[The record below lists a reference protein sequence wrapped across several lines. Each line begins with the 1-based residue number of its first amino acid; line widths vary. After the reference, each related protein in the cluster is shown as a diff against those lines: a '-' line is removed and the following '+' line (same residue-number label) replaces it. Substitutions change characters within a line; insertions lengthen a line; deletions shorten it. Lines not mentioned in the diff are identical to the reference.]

1 MRFIVIANPVAG
13 RGLAKASLPKLE
25 AELKLLGISYDLKLT
40 DGPHHASLLAAQAEN
55 YEGIIAVGGDGT
67 INEVVNGMQ
76 KNKPLCVVPLGTGN
90 DLARS
95 LKIPFGLESL
105 KTITQGKIKPINMGL
120 ENEGLFVS
128 SVALGLASDV
138 MQRVNSKRNHRLIRG
153 SLAIYLD
160 IVASAFCLKPLTLRI
175 EADDKVRE
183 VKSILTYVMNTPY
196 TGGGLFLAPKANP
209 TDHLLDVVIVRD
221 TKGFEILKLLPGVY
235 SGKHVNHPHVE
246 FLRAKNVAITSLEP
260 APKMIDGEIKGY
272 TPLKAS
278 VNPENLLVYQPS

>member
-13 RGLAKASLPKLE
+13 RGLAQASLPKLE
-25 AELKLLGISYDLKLT
+25 DELKLLGISYDLKLT
-40 DGPHHASLLAAQAEN
+40 DSPNHASLLAAQAEN

-67 INEVVNGMQ
+67 INEVVNGMP
-76 KNKPLCVVPLGTGN
+76 KDKPLCVVPLGTGN

-105 KTITQGKIKPINMGL
+105 KTITQGKIKAINMGL

-160 IVASAFCLKPLTLRI
+160 IVASAFGLKPLTLRI

-246 FLRAKNVAITSLEP
+246 FLRAKNVTITSLEP

-278 VNPENLLVYQPS
+278 VSTENLLVYQPS

>member
-13 RGLAKASLPKLE
+13 RGLARASLPMLE

-40 DGPHHASLLAAQAEN
+40 NGPNHATLLAGQAEN

-67 INEVVNGMQ
+67 VNEIVNGMP
-76 KNKPLCVVPLGTGN
+76 KDKPLCLVPLGTGN

-95 LKIPFGLESL
+95 LKIPFGIEGLQTL
-105 KTITQGKIKPINMGL
+105 TDGKVKAINLGL

-138 MQRVNSKRNHRLIRG
+138 MLRVNSKRNRRLIRG
-153 SLAIYLD
+153 SMAIYLD
-160 IVASAFCLKPLTLRI
+160 IVASAFCLKPLNLRI

-221 TKGFEILKLLPGVY
+221 TKGFEVLKLLPGVY

-246 FLRAKNVAITSLEP
+246 FLKAKNVTITSLEP
-260 APKMIDGEIKGY
+260 APKMIDGEIKGL
-272 TPLKAS
+272 TPLKAT
-278 VNPENLLVYQPS
+278 VNNENLLIYQPS